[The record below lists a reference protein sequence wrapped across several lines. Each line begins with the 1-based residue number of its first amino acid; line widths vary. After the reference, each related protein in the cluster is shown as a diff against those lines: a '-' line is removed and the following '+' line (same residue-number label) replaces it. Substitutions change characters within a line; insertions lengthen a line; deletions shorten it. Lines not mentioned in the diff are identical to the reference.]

1 MKKIKTN
8 ITHLGID
15 HTMND
20 FYPYEIGGSE

>member
-8 ITHLGID
+8 IIYLGID